1 MAPGGFPG
9 LELLPSHRVLR
20 LQQTEACRSGHQ
32 RLQTASLAP
41 SSREEVLRELRL
53 SSPGHQRAP
62 GLGESQGAGW
72 LPSAQTLRE
81 PVNIGPL
88 VHRVADTP
96 VGGHRWLPREVPWG
110 FWASGSPSQLR
121 PGATT
126 VPQGSCGSCA
136 ALWTQRPGI
145 SHYSR
150 RLVDPF
156 GARVKGPSP
165 SEATPVPS
173 LPPWTQAP
181 GLHVWTVA
189 PGQAPGTKTQTSPP
203 ADPGTRP
210 TCPRSPAAMYTS
222 RISGGLTGDRV
233 CLMKPVSEDWRRCL
247 HPQIC
252 RRQRKSTKILISR
265 KRQFL

>member
-72 LPSAQTLRE
+72 LPSAQALRE
-81 PVNIGPL
+81 PVNIGLL
-88 VHRVADTP
+88 VYRVADTP
-96 VGGHRWLPREVPWG
+96 VGGHRWLPSEVPWG

-136 ALWTQRPGI
+136 ALWTQE
-145 SHYSR
+145 
-150 RLVDPF
+150 
-156 GARVKGPSP
+156 ARHKP
-165 SEATPVPS
+165 
-173 LPPWTQAP
+173 LFQAP
-181 GLHVWTVA
+181 GWPLWSQSQG
-189 PGQAPGTKTQTSPP
+189 PKPIRSDSSTKPASLNSSSRPACLDRSTRASPRNQNP
-203 ADPGTRP
+203 DQP
-210 TCPRSPAAMYTS
+210 TCWPRHQAYLP
-222 RISGGLTGDRV
+222 
-233 CLMKPVSEDWRRCL
+233 KVSSSHVHQQDLWGADWWQDLPNEARLRRL
-247 HPQIC
+247 EASQIC